1 MAEEQKKFQLDS
13 EYAKYDLNG
22 DGIVTDEEMAR
33 AQALHEM
40 EVQDR
45 VKDKLNAEWQQYALL
60 LC

>member
-22 DGIVTDEEMAR
+22 DGIVTDQEMAR
-33 AQALHEM
+33 AQALHE
-40 EVQDR
+40 
-45 VKDKLNAEWQQYALL
+45 LNAEWQQYALL